1 MIRLIPALL
10 MLGAC
15 QAMPPAG
22 PASLQ
27 IVHPDFYSRSP
38 KYHGGAGVQRGDV
51 GQSRKSRDGTVSI
64 ISPAE
69 AAPEL
74 PTSSDDEINM
84 RLERIQNDI
93 KKLRERLDWEQNSGA
108 WRPAPGERLQK

>member
-1 MIRLIPALL
+1 MIWLLSVML

-15 QAMPPAG
+15 QAPIPVG

-27 IVHPDFYSRSP
+27 IVHPDFYSRSL
-38 KYHGGAGVQRGDV
+38 KYHGRGGVPRADV
-51 GQSRKSRDGTVSI
+51 GQFRKSRDGTVSI
-64 ISPAE
+64 ISPE
-69 AAPEL
+69 PEL

-93 KKLRERLDWEQNSGA
+93 KKLRDRLDWEQNSGA
-108 WRPAPGERLQK
+108 WRTVPGERQQK